1 MSDTAVLLTKKNK
14 SFFSKECEASDQV
27 LPKKILSDISIRVY
41 IWVVLH
47 VTDGTFNTFSNFVQ
61 PLVSTC
67 KLLKYVCCV
76 FLVPTTYEKTT
87 SKGLDLIFKLKGTVG
102 NRNSVTDGTG

>member
-1 MSDTAVLLTKKNK
+1 MFIYIHIYL
-14 SFFSKECEASDQV
+14 
-27 LPKKILSDISIRVY
+27 Y

-67 KLLKYVCCV
+67 KLLKYVFCV